1 MNVILFDDPEIRI
14 NLFPFTL
21 TRPVAA
27 IRIGILTIAEKWE
40 RWLSKSVSF
49 QSEEYLQ
56 KKYPLSQDA
65 DNLLINGAL
74 CPNHA
79 LVAALNALPEGYFL
93 VRDTRLLAARKPA
106 GEMTK
111 RNVIEYPHKVTL
123 VDKVWKIFL
132 ENAAQLRL
140 DYDLVT
146 AGRKS
151 APLMDSHT
159 VTYNEADIFIEEGAY
174 IIGAVLNAETGPIY
188 IGKNSIVQEGAL
200 IRGAFALCE
209 SGHVN
214 MGAKM
219 RGDTTVGPFCKVGG
233 EISNSIFFGF
243 SNKAH
248 DGYLGNAVIGEWCN
262 LGAGTSASNLKNTY
276 APIHL
281 WNHATHSPEDTGL
294 LFCGLMMGDH
304 SKSAINTSFN
314 TATVVGVSS
323 NIFGGGLPP
332 ALIPSFS
339 WGGASGLTTYRLE
352 QGIETARR
360 VMERRKVD
368 VNALDREILEK
379 VYEMTAI
386 SRTWEK

>member
-40 RWLSKSVSF
+40 KRLKTSVSF
-49 QSEEYLQ
+49 QSEGYLQ
-56 KKYPLSQDA
+56 KKYPLRQED

-74 CPNHA
+74 CPNHL
-79 LVAALNALPEGYFL
+79 LVDAVTMLPEGYFL
-93 VRDTRLLAARKPA
+93 VKDTVLLAARKPA

-111 RNVIEYPHKVTL
+111 QNVIEYPHSVTL
-123 VDKVWKIFL
+123 INKVWKIFL
-132 ENAAQLRL
+132 ENGAQIRL
-140 DYDLVT
+140 DFDLVT
-146 AGRKS
+146 AGRQS
-151 APLMDSHT
+151 APLTDSHT
-159 VTYNEADIFIEEGAY
+159 VTYNEPDIFIEEGAY
-174 IIGAVLNAETGPIY
+174 IRGAVLNAETGPIY
-188 IGKNSIVQEGAL
+188 LGKNSIVQEGAL

-219 RGDTTVGPFCKVGG
+219 RGDITVGPYCKVGG

-262 LGAGTSASNLKNTY
+262 LGAGTSASNLKNNY
-276 APIHL
+276 KPIQL
-281 WNHATHSPEDTGL
+281 WNHATHRQEDTGL
-294 LFCGLMMGDH
+294 QFCGLMMGDH

-332 ALIPSFS
+332 AFIPSFS
-339 WGGASGLTTYRLE
+339 WGGASELMTYRLE
-352 QGIETARR
+352 KGIETAKR
-360 VMERRKVD
+360 VMERREID

-379 VYEMTAI
+379 VYEITAFN
-386 SRTWEK
+386 RTWEN